1 MRKRFRELQK
11 EFPEIAFEQ
20 LPGGHVRIRLPT
32 GGSLIMASSPSDK
45 RALYNVRARI
55 KRALREVR
63 Q

>member
-11 EFPEIAFEQ
+11 EFPDIKFEQ
-20 LPGGHVRIRLPT
+20 LPGGHVRIRLAT

-55 KRALREVR
+55 KRALKETH